1 MADTNHIGGV
11 WINFKGTY
19 ASTTN
24 STPCVYPCVHK
35 PVMVERTERDIR
47 MYVRD
52 LKWKIGGTWGSG
64 KGSGMVTTVSISVIF
79 IVGSIG

>member
-1 MADTNHIGGV
+1 
-11 WINFKGTY
+11 
-19 ASTTN
+19 
-24 STPCVYPCVHK
+24 
-35 PVMVERTERDIR
+35 

-52 LKWKIGGTWGSG
+52 LKWKIGETRGSG